1 VNPHLATRGL
11 AMVHN
16 PLDVDIERDIRLP
29 LYYTGLAEAA
39 IVRNEDGVARGVAL
53 ARDHGINIRVKVP
66 ARGRT
71 FLIIEEP

>member
-1 VNPHLATRGL
+1 
-11 AMVHN
+11 MVHN

-39 IVRNEDGVARGVAL
+39 IVRDEDGAARRVAL

-71 FLIIEEP
+71 FLTIEEP